1 VTYDITRAKPTLDAI
16 IVAHGPEPL
25 LEGCVGSVLGSTG
38 LEVRVLLVDNLC
50 TNPSLNTLV
59 EEPRVTMI
67 SNQTNDGFAGG
78 VRRGLSNARASYVA
92 LVNSDVVVAED
103 ALGALVTVLD
113 DPSIGLVMPR
123 ILRRSDGLINSDG
136 NPLHVLG
143 YSWAGANGEIPQP
156 GERRDIA
163 VASGATLVARTSDL
177 RDLDAPDPRFFLY
190 HEDVD
195 LSLAC
200 LQRGLRVVLEPSVTV
215 HHDYIW
221 DRNADKLMLA
231 ERNRLITVI
240 TRYPR
245 RLLLRLLPL
254 IIAVEIG
261 VLVVGGLPGARRAKL
276 RGYGWMLRHIRW
288 IAARRAV
295 NIARS
300 NRHDAIVRMMTPRF
314 DSAAPAAG
322 YGLALLDSVLPVY
335 LRAIGYRGLVSRSA
349 DPA

>member
-1 VTYDITRAKPTLDAI
+1 VIYDITRTKSTLDAI

-25 LEGCVGSVLGSTG
+25 LGECVGSVLSSTG

-50 TNPSLNTLV
+50 TNPSLDALV

-78 VRRGLSNARASYVA
+78 VRRGLLNARASYVA

-103 ALGALVTVLD
+103 ALCALVTVLE

-143 YSWAGANGEIPQP
+143 YSWAGANGELPQP
-156 GERRDIA
+156 RDRHDIA

-200 LQRGLRVVLEPSVTV
+200 HQRGLRVVLEPSATV
-215 HHDYIW
+215 HHDHVW
-221 DRNADKLMLA
+221 DRNEDKLMLS

-240 TRYPR
+240 TQCPR
-245 RLLLRLLPL
+245 RLLLRLAPL
-254 IIAVEIG
+254 IIAVEMG
-261 VLVVGGLPGARRAKL
+261 ALLVGGLPGTRRAKL
-276 RGYGWMLRHIRW
+276 RGYGWMLRHIPW
-288 IAARRAV
+288 IAARRAA
-295 NIARS
+295 NIARLK
-300 NRHDAIVRMMTPRF
+300 RHDAIVELMTPRF
-314 DSAAPAAG
+314 DNSAPVAG
-322 YGLALLDSVLPVY
+322 RGPALLNSVLPLY
-335 LRAIGYRGLVSRSA
+335 LRAIGYRDLVRRA
-349 DPA
+349 GEPA